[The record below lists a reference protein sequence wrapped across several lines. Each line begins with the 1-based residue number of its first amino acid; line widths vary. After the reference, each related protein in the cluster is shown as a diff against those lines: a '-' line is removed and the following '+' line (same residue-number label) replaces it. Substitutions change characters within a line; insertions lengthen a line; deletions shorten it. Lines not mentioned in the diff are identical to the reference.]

1 MCVYKKQKE
10 FTAQNVYIAARSNVR
25 CQMLDDAMLLLLLLL
40 LSVLL
45 LLLCFALPCFALL
58 YFALLCCTALR
69 WRHSLRLLG
78 FNCRPQTKE
87 INLCSAMPR

>member
-45 LLLCFALPCFALL
+45 LLL